1 MNSKGS
7 ILSQLTDLPAS
18 RPVDLPAR
26 TIQHVLV
33 VDDSRLQRRIL
44 GALLKKWGFAVTE
57 ADSGDRALE
66 ICREAP
72 PIWF

>member
-1 MNSKGS
+1 
-7 ILSQLTDLPAS
+7 
-18 RPVDLPAR
+18 VDLPAR